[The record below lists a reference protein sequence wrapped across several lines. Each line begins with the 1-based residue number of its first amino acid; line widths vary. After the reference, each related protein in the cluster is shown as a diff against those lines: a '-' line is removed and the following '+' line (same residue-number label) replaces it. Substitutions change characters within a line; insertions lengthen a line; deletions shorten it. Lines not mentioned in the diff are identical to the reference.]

1 VIVEIDIVIIIQVVD
16 MEAVAMIDIGIIIV
30 KDHQVEAGVEI
41 ELDLERNIFLKD
53 NSEVSK

>member
-1 VIVEIDIVIIIQVVD
+1 
-16 MEAVAMIDIGIIIV
+16 MEAVVMIDIGIIIA

-53 NSEVSK
+53 NSEVFRYCRLRD